1 MKKIT
6 LFTILT
12 LQLFGSSL
20 IAQTATAPASGDG
33 TVGNPYQ
40 IATLDNL
47 FWLTQND
54 TEWDKAFIQ
63 IADIDASSTTSW
75 DGGQGFTPI
84 GVELAP
90 FGGGGP
96 EFTGSYNGSGHTINN
111 LFMDRNN
118 PAMFAHS
125 NSASIENL
133 GLTNVN
139 ISGPSTTGCLAL
151 YFNEGTINNCYS
163 TGVVNSGAFST
174 GNLARTGGLVAFL
187 GVNSVL
193 SRCYSTAAVMGGRQ
207 VGGLIGASDNTSI
220 TSNCYTTGSVTCSG
234 SEIGGING
242 TFFGTMTNCYSTG
255 TITGTTFVGGLTG
268 YNGGTVTNSFWDTQ
282 TSGNP
287 TSSGGTGK
295 TTAEMQDIATFTNA
309 AWDFAN
315 ETTNGTNDYWSMP
328 CGGNNYPKLTWQN
341 FNLGLSATGTDTR
354 TECNSFTWIDG
365 SNYTASN
372 NSATFNIVGGAANG
386 CDSLVTLDLTI
397 INSATGTDTRTEC
410 NSYTWI
416 DGNNYTASN
425 NSATFNIVGG
435 AANGCDSLVTLDLTI
450 INSATG
456 TDTRTECN
464 SYTWIDGNN
473 YTASNNS
480 ATFNIVGGASNGCD
494 SLVTLDLTINSVSD
508 LTTSVSGV
516 TISANN
522 TGATYQWL
530 DCDNGY
536 AIIPGETNQSY
547 TSSTNG
553 NYAVELTENGCADT
567 SACVAITTVGILENS
582 FGDDLIIY
590 PNPTSG
596 NFSIVLGASFET
608 SVVSI
613 TDISGKLIDCKTI
626 IQSQILNLS
635 IKAPAGIYFV
645 SVLAGGK
652 KAVVKLVK
660 Q

>member
-84 GVELAP
+84 GVELDP

-96 EFTGSYNGSGHTINN
+96 EFIGSYNGSGNTINN
-111 LFMDRNN
+111 LFMNRNN

-139 ISGPSTTGCLAL
+139 ISGPYTTGCLAL

-174 GNLARTGGLVAFL
+174 GTLASTGGLVAFL
-187 GVNSVL
+187 GFNSVL

-242 TFFGTMTNCYSTG
+242 TFYGTMTNCYSTG
-255 TITGTTFVGGLTG
+255 TITGTTYVGGLTG

-315 ETTNGTNDYWSMP
+315 ETINGTNDYWSMP
-328 CGGNNYPKLTWQN
+328 CGGNNYPKLTWQD

-386 CDSLVTLDLTI
+386 CDSLVTLDLI
-397 INSATGTDTRTEC
+397 
-410 NSYTWI
+410 
-416 DGNNYTASN
+416 
-425 NSATFNIVGG
+425 
-435 AANGCDSLVTLDLTI
+435 
-450 INSATG
+450 
-456 TDTRTECN
+456 
-464 SYTWIDGNN
+464 
-473 YTASNNS
+473 
-480 ATFNIVGGASNGCD
+480 
-494 SLVTLDLTINSVSD
+494 INSVSD
-508 LTTSVSGV
+508 LTTTTSGT
-516 TISANN
+516 TISASN

-530 DCDNGY
+530 DCDNNN
-536 AIIPGETNQSY
+536 AIIVGETGQSFA
-547 TSSTNG
+547 TTTNG
-553 NYAVELTENGCADT
+553 NYAVELTENSCVDT
-567 SACVAITTVGILENS
+567 SDCVAITTVGLVESS
-582 FGDDLIIY
+582 FGDKFNVY
-590 PNPTSG
+590 PNPTDG
-596 NFSIVLGASFET
+596 NFSVNLGDVYENSEVL
-608 SVVSI
+608 I
-613 TDISGKLIDCKTI
+613 TDLSGKLIDSKTMT
-626 IQSQILNLS
+626 QSQTLNLL
-635 IKAPAGIYFV
+635 IEGPAGIYIV
-645 SVLAGGK
+645 SIQAGDK
-652 KAVVKLVK
+652 KAVIRLIKK
-660 Q
+660 